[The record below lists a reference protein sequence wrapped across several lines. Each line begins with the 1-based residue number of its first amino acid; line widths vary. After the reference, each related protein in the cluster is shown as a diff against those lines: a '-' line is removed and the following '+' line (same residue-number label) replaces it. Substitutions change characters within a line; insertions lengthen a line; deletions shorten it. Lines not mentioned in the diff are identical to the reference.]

1 MNRLL
6 AIRAFKSSRPG
17 GGAGVRR
24 RVRVFLYYHH
34 TPHNFF
40 RHKPPSVPRFP
51 TLAGVTPRAWYRM
64 REAVIEDRSVCVALC
79 SVIYACCR
87 MHKGLSRFY
96 AVTRQ
101 AMKVTR
107 ATTLPR
113 RNAYKCLLEWYE
125 PEGFHTLYP
134 ACRTTSLQRSR
145 NSSSVRSFF
154 ARFASVHTIWRLSM
168 DGLPPRATGTI
179 WSYSYSC
186 GLFQESGLPVS
197 AHWKWSPYFACTS
210 L

>member
-40 RHKPPSVPRFP
+40 RHKRLTAPHRTASCVPPVGI
-51 TLAGVTPRAWYRM
+51 APRAWHGM
-64 REAVIEDRSVCVALC
+64 HKAVIDPRSVGVALC
-79 SVIYACCR
+79 SVRYACCR

-101 AMKVTR
+101 AMIVTR
-107 ATTLPR
+107 DIHLTPAAMPINVYWSGTSR
-113 RNAYKCLLEWYE
+113 RASILCIRHAVLL
-125 PEGFHTLYP
+125 L
-134 ACRTTSLQRSR
+134 CRDRGT
-145 NSSSVRSFF
+145 
-154 ARFASVHTIWRLSM
+154 RL
-168 DGLPPRATGTI
+168 R
-179 WSYSYSC
+179 
-186 GLFQESGLPVS
+186 
-197 AHWKWSPYFACTS
+197 
-210 L
+210 